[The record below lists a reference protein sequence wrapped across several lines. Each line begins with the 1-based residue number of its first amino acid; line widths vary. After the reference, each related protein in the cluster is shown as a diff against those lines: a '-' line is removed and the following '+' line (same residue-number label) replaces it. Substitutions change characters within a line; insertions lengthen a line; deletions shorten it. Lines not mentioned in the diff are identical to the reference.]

1 AGAGAQWERTM
12 TGRARATSSARAP
25 AAGPPPLTNT
35 ARRNRRPKPGGDRQR
50 VALDEALS
58 VAEPGEDLLALDDAL
73 GRLAAQE
80 PAKAQ
85 LVRLRYFA
93 GLSLAEAAA
102 CLGISEA
109 TAKRYWTVARAWL
122 YAALPDDQDPA

>member
-1 AGAGAQWERTM
+1 CGAGGGEAARTSV
-12 TGRARATSSARAP
+12 RD
-25 AAGPPPLTNT
+25 T
-35 ARRNRRPKPGGDRQR
+35 ARRKRRPKHGGDRQR

-58 VAEPGEDLLALDDAL
+58 VADPGDDLLALDDAL

-85 LVRLRYFA
+85 LVKLRYFA

-122 YAALPDDQDPA
+122 YAALYEVVDPA